1 MRILVSTALMLAAV
15 SLAGMSVVGP
25 TTHSLEWWSE
35 VREGDPS
42 TGTGGA
48 LYRLAALVLPLAVPL
63 GGQELPPSPDLDP
76 RALLLE
82 SRGEGGGP
90 GSHWE
95 FYFTRAIY
103 SEYQGG
109 WGWGR
114 RARWATDYPKADHQ
128 FLVVLKRLIAIDAYG
143 GENAVRLDDPEIRRF
158 PFLYALEVSRM
169 NLTDAEVQGL
179 RDYLEAG
186 GFLVIDDFWGER
198 ALQNLAYQLNRV
210 LPGRLIR
217 PVAMDHPIFSTVY
230 ALEEIQ
236 QVPNVGNG
244 RRGGPTTECWGCEP
258 MVFGISDDRDR
269 LMVVINWNTDL
280 GDAWEWAEDPWY
292 PLQYSTFAYKMGVN
306 MVAYAMSH

>member
-1 MRILVSTALMLAAV
+1 MRLPVSTAFALAAV
-15 SLAGMSVVGP
+15 TLAGALVAGVSIRSSERPG
-25 TTHSLEWWSE
+25 E
-35 VREGDPS
+35 VRAPWS
-42 TGTGGA
+42 QTAVCGA
-48 LYRLAALVLPLAVPL
+48 MARVVTLALPIPTPL
-63 GGQELPPSPDLDP
+63 EGQEPPPDLDP
-76 RALLLE
+76 RALLRE
-82 SRGEGGGP
+82 TGDDDTRSGRY
-90 GSHWE
+90 WE

-128 FLVVLKRLIAIDAYG
+128 FLIVLNRLIAIDAYG

-169 NLTDAEVQGL
+169 NLTEGEVKGL

-210 LPGRLIR
+210 LPGRSIR
-217 PVAMDHPIFSTVY
+217 PVPMDHAIFNTVY
-230 ALEEIQ
+230 ALDEIQ

-258 MVFGISDDRDR
+258 MVFGVFDDHDR

-306 MVAYAMSH
+306 MVTYAMSH